1 MASVFMRFLG
11 MNVSC
16 TSWSRNYGEF
26 LRLKMIFQGQIRD
39 RQGKE
44 IFTMNFLV
52 SSLILLSNTVISMLS
67 GLLYNVNKGNLNTLQ
82 EDLL

>member
-1 MASVFMRFLG
+1 
-11 MNVSC
+11 
-16 TSWSRNYGEF
+16 
-26 LRLKMIFQGQIRD
+26 MIFQGQIRD

-52 SSLILLSNTVISMLS
+52 SSLILLSNADISRLLR
-67 GLLYNVNKGNLNTLQ
+67 LLYNVNKGNLNTLQ

>member
-1 MASVFMRFLG
+1 
-11 MNVSC
+11 
-16 TSWSRNYGEF
+16 
-26 LRLKMIFQGQIRD
+26 MIFQGQIRD

-52 SSLILLSNTVISMLS
+52 SSLVLLSNVDIPRVLR
-67 GLLYNVNKGNLNTLQ
+67 LLYNTNKGNLNTLQ